1 MASFTDYV
9 RLSQS
14 CSRGYWGIMEKQ
26 NRHSILCPNCRR
38 LISIDE
44 AHCPHCG
51 LRSPGSR
58 WKNTFSSKAFFGPDR
73 IVINIIVVCGF
84 MYILSILMNPASI
97 GISANP
103 FNFLSPGSRSL
114 LLLGATGRIPIDHYH
129 RWWTVLSA
137 NYLHGGILHILFDMM
152 ALWQIGPL
160 IIQEYGSYR
169 MFSIYTLSGIGGYL
183 LSYFAGIPFTLG
195 ASGAICGL
203 IGAALYFGKSRGGY
217 FGQMIYRQVGG
228 WAIMILAFG
237 FLVPGIDNWA
247 HGGGMLC
254 GVLTGFLLGYQ
265 DRNAETYFH
274 KLLAGICV
282 LATLGVLIWGIG
294 GSLIILLS

>member
-1 MASFTDYV
+1 MDN
-9 RLSQS
+9 
-14 CSRGYWGIMEKQ
+14 Q

-44 AHCPHCG
+44 PHCPHCG

-58 WKNTFSSKAFFGPDR
+58 WKNIFRSKALFAPDR
-73 IVINIIVVCGF
+73 IVINIIAVCGF

-97 GISANP
+97 GFSANP

-114 LLLGATGRIPIDHYH
+114 LLLGATGRYPIDQYH
-129 RWWTVLSA
+129 RWWTVISA

-160 IIQEYGSYR
+160 IVQEYGSYR
-169 MFSIYTLSGIGGYL
+169 MFTIYTLSGIGGYL
-183 LSYFAGIPFTLG
+183 LSYLAGIPFTLG

-217 FGQMIYRQVGG
+217 FGQTVYRQVGG

-265 DRNAETYFH
+265 DSRAETYFH
-274 KLLAGICV
+274 KLLAGVCV
-282 LATLGVLIWGIG
+282 LATLGALIWGIF

>member
-1 MASFTDYV
+1 
-9 RLSQS
+9 
-14 CSRGYWGIMEKQ
+14 
-26 NRHSILCPNCRR
+26 
-38 LISIDE
+38 
-44 AHCPHCG
+44 
-51 LRSPGSR
+51 
-58 WKNTFSSKAFFGPDR
+58 
-73 IVINIIVVCGF
+73 
-84 MYILSILMNPASI
+84 MYILSILINPASI
-97 GISANP
+97 VLSANP
-103 FNFLSPGSRSL
+103 LSFLSPGSRSL
-114 LLLGATGRIPIDHYH
+114 LLLGATGRIPIDYYH

-137 NYLHGGILHILFDMM
+137 NYLHGSILHILFNMM

-183 LSYFAGIPFTLG
+183 LSYFAGVPFTLG

-217 FGQMIYRQVGG
+217 FGQMVYRQVGG
-228 WAIMILAFG
+228 WAIAILAFG

-247 HGGGMLC
+247 HGGGLIC
-254 GVLTGFLLGYQ
+254 GALTGFLLGYQ
-265 DRNAETYFH
+265 DKRAETYFH

-282 LATLGVLIWGIG
+282 LATLGALIWGVG